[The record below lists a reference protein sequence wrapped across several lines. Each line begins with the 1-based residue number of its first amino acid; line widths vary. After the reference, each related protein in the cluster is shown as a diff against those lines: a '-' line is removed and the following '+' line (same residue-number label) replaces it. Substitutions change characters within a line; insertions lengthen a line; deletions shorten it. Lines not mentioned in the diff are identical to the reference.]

1 MKKSTFSH
9 FPIDSASILFLAT
22 IRKDHTNTFRFT
34 MTLKDEIC
42 PDTLQKAVD
51 RVHRRFP
58 TIFAGFHPGFF
69 QYQQIPSEMPP
80 QVQPDPGCLHT
91 MSREELRRC
100 AYRVYY
106 REKQIAIESF
116 HALTD
121 GYGSIASF
129 TTLVA
134 EYLRLRYDADIPVT
148 HTLIDL
154 QQSPMEQEVEDS
166 FLEYAKGKPWHL
178 PSRYA
183 YMLPGG
189 KDSRQQIWTKDY
201 VLPTQAVLDAS
212 RKNGVSITTL
222 ISTLMASSIME
233 VQNQHPGKRQLP
245 VRIMVPMDLRKM
257 FPSRTLR
264 NFVLYALPSLEPQD
278 AGKPLP
284 ELLHSF
290 ADQIK
295 QQLTRE
301 QLTSIMTYN
310 VKTQQSWYFRCIPR
324 SIKCGIM
331 RIGYRFFGDSN
342 SSLTVTNLGNVTL
355 PPEMAAYV
363 EQIGVILTPRMRSP
377 YNCSVIAYNGQLT
390 INISRFPL
398 SSELEEIFSRKL
410 HAALQEGAE
419 G

>member
-1 MKKSTFSH
+1 
-9 FPIDSASILFLAT
+9 
-22 IRKDHTNTFRFT
+22 
-34 MTLKDEIC
+34 
-42 PDTLQKAVD
+42 
-51 RVHRRFP
+51 
-58 TIFAGFHPGFF
+58 
-69 QYQQIPSEMPP
+69 
-80 QVQPDPGCLHT
+80 
-91 MSREELRRC
+91 
-100 AYRVYY
+100 
-106 REKQIAIESF
+106 
-116 HALTD
+116 
-121 GYGSIASF
+121 
-129 TTLVA
+129 
-134 EYLRLRYDADIPVT
+134 
-148 HTLIDL
+148 
-154 QQSPMEQEVEDS
+154 
-166 FLEYAKGKPWHL
+166 
-178 PSRYA
+178 
-183 YMLPGG
+183 
-189 KDSRQQIWTKDY
+189 
-201 VLPTQAVLDAS
+201 
-212 RKNGVSITTL
+212 
-222 ISTLMASSIME
+222 
-233 VQNQHPGKRQLP
+233 
-245 VRIMVPMDLRKM
+245 MVPMDLRKM

-264 NFVLYALPSLEPQD
+264 NFVLYALPSLEPQN

-310 VKTQQSWYFRCIPR
+310 VKTQQSWYFRYIPR

-390 INISRFPL
+390 INIRRFPL

-410 HAALQEGAE
+410 QASLQEGAE